1 MLAAPHDLFMT
12 ARYAL
17 YLAPA
22 PGSAW
27 ARFGA
32 DWFAREDDS
41 LAQPRR
47 YGFHATLKPPFR
59 LAPGASVAALAADLE
74 HFCAARSAFA
84 LPKLRAKRVADFLAL
99 VPETPEVRLDRLAA
113 DCVVH
118 FERYR
123 APLDPLELIRR
134 RRTPLTARQDAL
146 LERWGYP
153 YVLDEFRCHFSLT
166 GPLRGPLARAAPEV
180 PPLPDK
186 VMPVDA
192 VSLFEEAAPGADFR
206 LVHRAPLS
214 ARGRLIY
221 LAGPS
226 GAGKDSLLAWLRGR
240 KLPGVVFARRTITRP
255 LTPGGEQH
263 NAVTPAR
270 FDRMLERGEFA
281 MHWRSNGCSY
291 GIGCEILESLQHG
304 DTVVVNGSR
313 EYLAQARTLFP
324 ALEFVRVTAPAE
336 FLRSRLVARGREDP
350 GEVEARLA
358 RHPGGAAAC
367 LEIVNDGPLERAG
380 EALLAYIRSPAA
392 GQPKT
397 QTLTRTVT
405 NTA

>member
-1 MLAAPHDLFMT
+1 MLAAPHDPFMT

-22 PGSAW
+22 PASAW
-27 ARFGA
+27 ALFGA
-32 DWFAREDDS
+32 GWFAGEDDF

-59 LAPGASVAALAADLE
+59 LAPGARLAALVADLE
-74 HFCAARSAFA
+74 RFCAARRAFV
-84 LPKLRAKRVADFLAL
+84 LPKLRAKRIADFLAL
-99 VPETPEVRLDRLAA
+99 VPEAADVRLDRLAA

-123 APLDPLELIRR
+123 APLDPLELVRR

-153 YVLDEFRCHFSLT
+153 FVLDQFRCHFSLT
-166 GPLRGPLARAAPEV
+166 GPLRRAAPEA
-180 PPLPDK
+180 PPLPDE

-192 VSLFEEAAPGADFR
+192 VSLFEEPSPGAEFR

-226 GAGKDSLLAWLRGR
+226 GAGKDSLLAWLRAR

-255 LTPGGEQH
+255 ASAGSEQH
-263 NAVTPAR
+263 AAVTPAQ
-270 FDRMLERGEFA
+270 FERMLERGEFA
-281 MHWRSNGCSY
+281 MHWRSNGHAY
-291 GIGCEILESLQHG
+291 GIGREILESLQQG
-304 DTVVVNGSR
+304 DTVVINGSR
-313 EYLAQARTLFP
+313 AYLAQARALIP
-324 ALEFVRVTAPAE
+324 ALEFVRITAPAE
-336 FLRSRLVARGREDP
+336 VLRPRLAARGREAPD
-350 GEVEARLA
+350 EVEMRLA
-358 RHPGGAAAC
+358 RDPGGAAAC
-367 LEIVNDGPLERAG
+367 LEIVNDGPLERAA
-380 EALLAYIRSPAA
+380 EALLAYIVSPAA
-392 GQPKT
+392 GQVGAAAAA
-397 QTLTRTVT
+397 RSVT
-405 NTA
+405 NAA

>member
-32 DWFAREDDS
+32 DWLARGDDF

-59 LAPGASVAALAADLE
+59 LAPGASLAALAADLE
-74 HFCAARSAFA
+74 RFCAARRAFV
-84 LPKLRAKRVADFLAL
+84 LPKLRAKRIADFLAL
-99 VPETPEVRLDRLAA
+99 VPEATDTRLERLAA

-123 APLDPLELIRR
+123 APLDPLEFIRR

-153 YVLDEFRCHFSLT
+153 YVLDEFRCHFSFT
-166 GPLRGPLARAAPEV
+166 GPLRGPLHAAPPEL
-180 PPLPDK
+180 PPLPEESL
-186 VMPVDA
+186 PVDA
-192 VSLFEEAAPGADFR
+192 VSLFEEPSPGADFR
-206 LVHRAPLS
+206 LVHRALLA

-226 GAGKDSLLAWLRGR
+226 GAGKDSLLAWLRAR
-240 KLPGVVFARRTITRP
+240 PLPGVLLAQRTITRP
-255 LTPGGEQH
+255 ATPRGEQH
-263 NAVTPAR
+263 ASVTPAQ

-281 MHWRSNGCSY
+281 MHWRSNGHSY
-291 GIGCEILESLQHG
+291 GIGREILQALERGS
-304 DTVVVNGSR
+304 TVVVNGSR
-313 EYLAQARTLFP
+313 EYLPRARALIP

-336 FLRSRLVARGREDP
+336 VLRERLVARGREAP
-350 GEVEARLA
+350 VEVNARLA
-358 RHPGGAAAC
+358 RDPGSSAPAV
-367 LEIVNDGPLERAG
+367 EIVNDGPLERAG
-380 EALLAYIRSPAA
+380 EALLACIQSPTA
-392 GQPKT
+392 T
-397 QTLTRTVT
+397 QTMTRTVT
-405 NTA
+405 NPA